1 MAFLVILQTAVVSR
15 LPLLQGTADLVM
27 LTLLAWALHEQVSS
41 SWSWGLIGGGMVAFA
56 SALPFFV
63 PIGSY
68 LFAIGFARLL
78 TRRVWQTPI
87 LAMLLATFAGTL
99 FMHLFSIAILQLTGD
114 PLSWRE
120 SLNLVT
126 LPSLLLNLLLAL
138 PVYALVHDLVSWVY
152 PVEFEV

>member
-15 LPLLQGTADLVM
+15 LPLLQGTADLIL
-27 LTLLAWALHEQVSS
+27 LTLLAWALHEQVTS
-41 SWSWGLIGGGMVAFA
+41 SWAWGLIGGGTVAFA
-56 SALPFFV
+56 SALPFFIPFV
-63 PIGSY
+63 GY

-87 LAMLLATFAGTL
+87 LAMLLATLVSTL
-99 FMHLFSIAILQLTGD
+99 FMQFLSIAILQLTGD
-114 PLSWRE
+114 PLSWKQ

-138 PVYALVHDLVSWVY
+138 PVYALVHDLATWVH
-152 PVEFEV
+152 PVEFEI